1 MRKFNFSIVTPF
13 TGLTI
18 FETGTYSRS
27 LLKKVEN
34 AVSLVTGGD
43 ITGSLKTPLNIEFEV
58 QSFEGSIAMV
68 PGYVRVYNLSAD
80 FYAKAEKFVNGFE
93 LELYAGVDTS
103 SVLSRKIGYSQNILS
118 SDLLVKAQISN
129 ILGNFS
135 SINPY
140 VDFFFV
146 VDQKGLLEKLFGS
159 KKKADENTK
168 EQLEPY
174 SVSIPP
180 KSPVAPILV
189 QAIKQFTNWV
199 VMPEPLLLKLLNPSM
214 QTIIIMAKTLGE
226 LLWQFKKSFNIE
238 VSINTRAKIIS
249 LYEDGMS
256 PETKIPF
263 GAAIIPSEDLLA
275 QPERLGPD
283 GNTISV
289 VTRLRPDI
297 SLGTIVSLGGL
308 KDIIPSTAQLSQG
321 MSGGFLSS
329 FISTP
334 AMFRLGLYRV
344 TACTH
349 KGSFYNMSPEGWCTM
364 FTAVPIGGQSLLK
377 K

>member
-1 MRKFNFSIVTPF
+1 MRKFNFSIVTPL

-27 LLKKVEN
+27 LLNKV
-34 AVSLVTGGD
+34 GD
-43 ITGSLKTPLNIEFEV
+43 LITGDALTGKLKTPLNIEFEV
-58 QSFEGSIAMV
+58 QSFEGSVAMV

-80 FYAKAEKFVNGFE
+80 FYAKAEKFVQGFE
-93 LELYAGVDTS
+93 IELYAGVDTS
-103 SVLSRKIGYSQNILS
+103 SILSRKIGYSQIKLG
-118 SDLLVKAQISN
+118 SDLLIKARISN

-140 VDFFFV
+140 IDFFFV
-146 VDQKGLLEKLFGS
+146 VDQKSVLDELFEIR
-159 KKKADENTK
+159 KKKADELSK
-168 EQLEPY
+168 EQYEPF
-174 SVSIPP
+174 SVAIPP
-180 KSPVAPILV
+180 KSPVAPFLV
-189 QAIKQFTNWV
+189 QILKKFTSWL
-199 VMPEPLLLKLLNPSM
+199 VMPEPRLLTMLNPSM
-214 QTIIIMAKTLGE
+214 QTIIIMAKTIGE

-238 VSINTRAKIIS
+238 ASINAKAKTIM
-249 LYEDGMS
+249 LYEDGTD
-256 PETKIPF
+256 PKTKIPF
-263 GAAIIPSEDLLA
+263 GAAIVKSEDLLA

-297 SLGTIVSLGGL
+297 SLGTIVTLGGL
-308 KDIIPSTAQLSQG
+308 KDVIPSTAQLSQG

-334 AMFRLGLYRV
+334 AMFQLGIYRV

-349 KGSFYNMSPEGWCTM
+349 KGNFYNMSPEGWCTM

-377 K
+377 

>member
-1 MRKFNFSIVTPF
+1 MRKFNFSIVTPV
-13 TGLTI
+13 TGVTI

-27 LLKKVEN
+27 LLKKVES
-34 AVSLVTGGD
+34 AMSLVTGGD
-43 ITGSLKTPLNIEFEV
+43 ITGILKTPLNIEFEV
-58 QSFEGSIAMV
+58 QSFEGSTAVI

-80 FYAKAEKFVNGFE
+80 FYAQAERFVRGFE
-93 LELYAGVDTS
+93 IELYAGVDTS
-103 SVLSRKIGYSQNILS
+103 SILSRKIGYSQIKLG
-118 SDLLVKAQISN
+118 SDLLIKARISN

-140 VDFFFV
+140 IDFFFV
-146 VDQKGLLEKLFGS
+146 VDQKSVLEELFKIK
-159 KKKADENTK
+159 KKKADALGK
-168 EQLEPY
+168 EQFEPF
-174 SVSIPP
+174 STAIPP
-180 KSPVAPILV
+180 KSPVAPFLV
-189 QAIKQFTNWV
+189 QALKQFTSWLV
-199 VMPEPLLLKLLNPSM
+199 LPEPSLLRLLNPSM
-214 QTIIIMAKTLGE
+214 QTIIIMAKTIGE

-238 VSINTRAKIIS
+238 AAINTKAKTIT
-249 LYEDGMS
+249 LYEEGEDPS
-256 PETKIPF
+256 TKIPY
-263 GAAIIPSEDLLA
+263 GAAIVSAEDLLA

-297 SLGTIVSLGGL
+297 SLGTIVSLGSL
-308 KDIIPSTAQLSQG
+308 KDVIPSTAQLSQG

-334 AMFRLGLYRV
+334 AMFQLGVFRV

-349 KGSFYNMSPEGWCTM
+349 KGNFYNMSPEGWCTM

-377 K
+377 

>member
-1 MRKFNFSIVTPF
+1 MRKFNFSIVTPI
-13 TGLTI
+13 TNLI
-18 FETGTYSRS
+18 KFETGTYSRS
-27 LLKKVEN
+27 LLKKVGD
-34 AVSLVTGGD
+34 LVTGD
-43 ITGSLKTPLNIEFEV
+43 IFSLKTPLNIEFEV
-58 QSFEGSIAMV
+58 QSFEGSVAMI

-80 FYAKAEKFVNGFE
+80 FYVEAEKFVRGHE
-93 LELYAGVDTS
+93 IVLYAGVDTS
-103 SVLSRKIGYSQNILS
+103 SILSRKIGYSQIKLS
-118 SDLLVKAQISN
+118 SDLLIKARISN

-135 SINPY
+135 TINPY
-140 VDFFFV
+140 IDFFFT
-146 VDQKGLLEKLFGS
+146 VDQKSILEELFET
-159 KKKADENTK
+159 KKKADEISK
-168 EQLEPY
+168 EQYEPF
-174 SVSIPP
+174 SVAIPP
-180 KSPVAPILV
+180 KSPIAPFLV
-189 QAIKQFTNWV
+189 QILQKFTSWSV
-199 VMPEPLLLKLLNPSM
+199 ITEPLLLTMLNPSM
-214 QTIIIMAKTLGE
+214 QTIIIMAKTIGE

-238 VSINTRAKIIS
+238 ASINARSKVIT
-249 LYEDGMS
+249 LYEDGMD
-256 PETKIPF
+256 PKTKIPF
-263 GAAIIPSEDLLA
+263 GAAIVDAEDLLA

-308 KDIIPSTAQLSQG
+308 GGMIPSTAQLSQG

-334 AMFRLGLYRV
+334 AMFQLGVFRV

-349 KGSFYNMSPEGWCTM
+349 KGNFYNMSPEGWCTM